1 MFTTQ
6 GGGVCAYFRR
16 SDLKWLAHK
25 IRILKIIFKLVGR
38 EFVIGV
44 LLLCKISRNLV
55 KSKYTHK
62 LSM

>member
-1 MFTTQ
+1 MFTAQ
-6 GGGVCAYFRR
+6 GGGCAYFRR

-55 KSKYTHK
+55 KRKYAHK